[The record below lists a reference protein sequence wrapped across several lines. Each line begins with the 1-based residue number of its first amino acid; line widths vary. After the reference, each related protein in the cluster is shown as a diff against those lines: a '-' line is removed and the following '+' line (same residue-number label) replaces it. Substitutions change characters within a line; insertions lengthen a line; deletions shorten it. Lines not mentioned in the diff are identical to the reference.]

1 MENKAIQDLYSDNY
15 SLCYGCGRLNENGLQ
30 IKTYWNGKEGLCS
43 FYPHNDHTSFAG
55 FAYGGLIASVI
66 DCNGTATAAAAAYQA
81 EGREFG
87 SDPEIR
93 FVTASLHID
102 YLKPTPIEGPLE
114 LTSTI
119 KEINERKVTVLTDL
133 KVGDVLCAKGEMVA
147 VKIPPE
153 MELGGK

>member
-1 MENKAIQDLYSDNY
+1 MENKAIQDLYSDDY
-15 SLCYGCGRLNENGLQ
+15 SQCYGCGRLNEGGLQ
-30 IKTYWNGKEGLCS
+30 IKTYWNGKEGICT
-43 FYPHNDHTSFAG
+43 FKPHSNHTSLAG

-66 DCNGTATAAAAAYQA
+66 DCNGTATAAAAAYEA

-93 FVTASLHID
+93 FVTASLHVD

-114 LTSTI
+114 VTSVI
-119 KEINERKVTVLTDL
+119 KEIKGKKVIIETDL

-147 VKIPPE
+147 VKVPAT
-153 MELGGK
+153 MLQGK